1 MPTLTPRDRVR
12 CALSHREPDRVP
24 VDLCGT
30 YASGIILSAY
40 RGLCAALGIGTEL
53 REQSLRDSLAVP
65 DEPVLRRLG
74 VDTRAVT
81 VNTPDQWLTPH
92 ADGTRTDG
100 WGVVWAKPAQGH
112 YYVHGSPL
120 AGDVTVADVEA
131 LRFPDP
137 DDPRIV
143 EGLVERVRR
152 LREETDYAICLNIP
166 SRLVHLIQFLRGYA
180 DSMMDLVAG
189 VDMID
194 ALMDRITDF
203 NVRAMERVLRLVG
216 DSVDVVCVG
225 DDLGT
230 QKGPFL
236 SPETYRK
243 RIKPHQRRLLATVRA
258 LTEAPI
264 FYHTCGSVAP
274 LIPDLIEIGVQAL
287 NPVQVS
293 AEGMDPVALKREF
306 GRDLAFWGAIDTHH
320 VLPHGTPADVAD
332 EVRRRFRE
340 LGPGG
345 GWVCA
350 AVHHIQPDVPATNI
364 VALFEA
370 AAECRYG

>member
-1 MPTLTPRDRVR
+1 MSALTSRERVR
-12 CALSHREPDRVP
+12 YALTHREPDRVP

-40 RGLCAALGIGTEL
+40 RGLCEALGIETEG

-65 DEPVLRRLG
+65 DEPVLQRLG
-74 VDTRAVT
+74 IDTRAIT
-81 VNTPDQWLTPH
+81 ANTPDQWLTPN

-100 WGVVWAKPAQGH
+100 WGVVWAKPSGGH
-112 YYVHGSPL
+112 YYVHRSPL
-120 AGDVTVADVEA
+120 AGDVTIADVEV
-131 LRFPDP
+131 LPFPDP
-137 DDPRIV
+137 ESPRITG
-143 EGLVERVRR
+143 GLAEKVRR
-152 LREETDYAICLNIP
+152 LREETDYAICLNVP

-180 DSMMDLVAG
+180 ESMMDLVAG
-189 VDMID
+189 EAMID
-194 ALMDRITDF
+194 ALMERITEF
-203 NVRAMERVLRLVG
+203 NVGAMERVLRLVG
-216 DSVDVVCVG
+216 DSIDVLCLG

-243 RIKPHQRRLLATVRA
+243 RIKPHQRRLLAAARA

-264 FYHTCGSVAP
+264 FYHTCGSVVP
-274 LIPDLIEIGVQAL
+274 LLPDLIEIGVQAL

-293 AEGMDPVALKREF
+293 AEGMDPAALKREF

-320 VLPHGTPADVAD
+320 VLPHGTPADVAN

-350 AVHHIQPDVPATNI
+350 AVHHIQPDVPAVNI
-364 VALFEA
+364 VALFET